1 MSFLI
6 CTVGNKTGNS
16 KTSGSFSQIFRLL
29 IHPSEKRMISTD
41 NEQYLAPNK
50 ITPCILTSESE
61 EQATR
66 SPLMVSDSHVLFGL
80 WKKNM
85 LTIRLLCEKHL
96 RKRLALGLITS
107 FCVDKEIV

>member
-1 MSFLI
+1 
-6 CTVGNKTGNS
+6 
-16 KTSGSFSQIFRLL
+16 
-29 IHPSEKRMISTD
+29 MISTD
-41 NEQYLAPNK
+41 NEQFLAPNK

-66 SPLMVSDSHVLFGL
+66 SPLMVSNSHVLFGL

-85 LTIRLLCEKHL
+85 FTIKLLCEKHL

-107 FCVDKEIV
+107 FCVDKEIVYNMIFKA